1 MPDEFLVNLNITLR
15 QIANKYRELK
25 MKSTMNR
32 ELKGLE
38 VVKMETNGFSTECL
52 WVNQG
57 GACWWFG
64 CW

>member
-15 QIANKYRELK
+15 PIANKERERK
-25 MKSTMNR
+25 MKSTLKG

-57 GACWWFG
+57 GAV
-64 CW
+64 